1 MESLP
6 KVSFVICTL
15 NCRDY
20 TIRCLKSM
28 RAQNYPQDK
37 IEIIVVDSYSTD
49 GTIEAA
55 ESLGARVIL
64 TKKGGNAEGKG
75 GPKAIGCEATTG
87 EVIITVDSD
96 NALVGPEWLNNM
108 LHPLLTN
115 PAVNVVISRMLVCPE
130 DPLIN
135 QYCSLIGTDSFAA
148 YCSMDAQLSLQHL
161 PLTDQGRYETYNNT
175 ADHFMICGGY
185 YLTMRRSTIESV
197 GGFTRDADTIFT
209 LAREGRALVAI
220 PKDTYIHHLITTGF
234 WSFIKKKVKWSH
246 YYFTH
251 PDPDRTRQWAQAP
264 SDRRRFLWQVI
275 RTLILIPTLWET
287 LVMLRKDGRRAWWLH
302 APVSF
307 FTTGAYIIGFVK
319 SKTWGRPVAQ

>member
-1 MESLP
+1 MESP
-6 KVSFVICTL
+6 SKVSFVICTL

-20 TIRCLKSM
+20 VIRCLKSI

-55 ESLGARVIL
+55 KSFGARVIL
-64 TKKGGNAEGKG
+64 TEKGGNAEGKG

-87 EVIITVDSD
+87 DVIITVDSD

-108 LHPLLTN
+108 LYPLQIDPQVT
-115 PAVNVVISRMLVCPE
+115 VVICRMLVAPE

-148 YCSMDAQLSLQHL
+148 YCSMDSQLSLQRL
-161 PLTDQGRYETYNNT
+161 ALTDKGRYHTYHNT
-175 ADHFMICGGY
+175 ADQFMICGGY
-185 YLTMRRSTIESV
+185 YLTMRRSTIDSV
-197 GGFTRDADTIFT
+197 GGFTRDADTVYT
-209 LAREGRALVAI
+209 LAQQDRAVVAI

-234 WSFIKKKVKWSH
+234 WSFIRKKVKWSH

-251 PDPDRTRQWAQAP
+251 PDPHRSRQWAQESA
-264 SDRRRFLWQVI
+264 DRRRFLWQTI
-275 RTLILIPTLWET
+275 RTLLVLPTLWET
-287 LVMLRKDGRRAWWLH
+287 LVMLVKDGRRAWWLH

-307 FTTGAYIIGFVK
+307 CTTAAYIIGFVK
-319 SKTWGRPVAQ
+319 SKTWGRPATP